1 MIREKLAAL
10 TQLNRANCSSRRQEA
25 AYSIAAANRNRLE
38 PPYVGCYYLINFTI
52 LLLGLVLAG
61 CSKSGP
67 GKDISSSAFDSA
79 PADVKQSWN
88 DGIAAWKGHHYAQ
101 AATNF
106 VSLQSKT
113 GSLSQQQAD
122 ALTKAVDEFGQEA
135 FEAANKGNAEA
146 TEAVK
151 ALRGTGRRSAIGK

>member
-1 MIREKLAAL
+1 
-10 TQLNRANCSSRRQEA
+10 
-25 AYSIAAANRNRLE
+25 
-38 PPYVGCYYLINFTI
+38 
-52 LLLGLVLAG
+52 VLAVLLG
-61 CSKSGP
+61 CSKGGP

-88 DGIAAWKGHHYAQ
+88 DGMAAWKNHRFAE

-106 VSLQSKT
+106 VSLQSKST
-113 GSLSQQQAD
+113 TLSPQQAD

-135 FEAANKGNAEA
+135 FEAANKGDAAA

-151 ALRGTGRRSAIGK
+151 LMRGTGRRPGR